1 MTMTT
6 SDLKKGVVIEMDR
19 TLLQV
24 VDWEHIKMGRGS
36 AQVRLKLRDL
46 RGGHT
51 IEKTFQAGSKFQRVR
66 IDRRVMQYLYAEGDL
81 HHFMNT
87 ETYEQ
92 TPIAGALIGD
102 ALKYLAENAEVD
114 VLFNGDEPIG
124 VELPASVELR
134 ITESEPG
141 VKGDTASAVLKPATV
156 ESGLVVQ
163 VPLFV
168 EPGDVIKVSTR
179 TGAYIE
185 RASTAE

>member
-6 SDLKKGVVIEMDR
+6 SDLKKGVVIEMDG

-24 VDWEHIKMGRGS
+24 ADWEHIKMGRGS

-46 RGGHT
+46 KGGHT

-66 IDRRVMQYLYAEGDL
+66 IDRRTMQFLYAEGEL
-81 HHFMNT
+81 RYFMNT
-87 ETYEQ
+87 ESYEQ
-92 TPIAGALIGD
+92 LPISGELLGEAAQ
-102 ALKYLAENAEVD
+102 YLAENAEVD

-141 VKGDTASAVLKPATV
+141 VKGDTASAVLKPATL

-168 EPGDVIKVSTR
+168 GPGEVIKISTR
-179 TGAYIE
+179 TGDYIE
-185 RASTAE
+185 RVSTSD